1 MTDLSLEFPE
11 DFFREEI
18 RNGYN
23 VSEKMKKVW
32 AVELDLLN
40 KLLDVCQKYE
50 LKCFVD
56 AGTLLGVIRHKGFIP
71 WDDDIDVVM
80 FREDYEKLRAIA
92 QEEFKEPYFFQC
104 AYSDNNYIMG
114 HAQIRNSNTT
124 ALLHREVWRK
134 VDRNYGIFIDI
145 FILDG
150 VFQNRFL
157 LKLQNLIVRF
167 CKEGITVLVT
177 KNELLTR
184 RQILEKKFLEKLK
197 LNRIKLSEIMDAALM
212 KSAVE
217 HCEMVAPL
225 GFIHETVKRIRNKHL
240 YDKTVWMD
248 FECMKVP
255 VPGGYHEFLSNRYG
269 DYLKPVQVSTTHG
282 EVYFDP
288 EKSYK
293 EYLEDMKVGKLD
305 YLLEDCHG
313 KQ

>member
-1 MTDLSLEFPE
+1 MADLSLEFPE

-18 RNGYN
+18 RDGYK

-40 KLLDVCQKYE
+40 KLLEVCQKYE
-50 LKCFVD
+50 LKCFAD
-56 AGTLLGVIRHKGFIP
+56 AGTLLGAVRHKGFIP

-80 FREDYEKLRAIA
+80 FREDYEKLRAVA

-104 AYSDNNYIMG
+104 AYSDDNYIRG
-114 HAQIRNSNTT
+114 HAQLRNSDTT
-124 ALLHREVWRK
+124 AFLYREVRRK
-134 VDRNYGIFIDI
+134 VERNYGIFIDI

-157 LKLQNLIVRF
+157 LKVQNLIVRI
-167 CKEGITVLVT
+167 CKEGMSVLIT
-177 KNELLTR
+177 KDELLTK
-184 RQILEKKFLEKLK
+184 RQITEKKFLEALR
-197 LNRIKLSEIMDAALM
+197 LDRIKLFEIMDMAL
-212 KSAVE
+212 KRSAVE
-217 HCEMVAPL
+217 HSEMVAPL

-240 YDKTVWMD
+240 YDKVEWMD

-269 DYLKPVQVSTTHG
+269 DYMKPTQVPTTHG
-282 EVYFDP
+282 GTYFDP

-293 EYLEDMKVGKLD
+293 EYLEDMKAGKLD
-305 YLLEDCHG
+305 YLLDE
-313 KQ
+313 

>member
-18 RNGYN
+18 RDGYK
-23 VSEKMKKVW
+23 VSEEMKKVW

-40 KLLDVCQKYE
+40 KLLDVCQKYD
-50 LKCFVD
+50 LKCFAD
-56 AGTLLGVIRHKGFIP
+56 AGTLLGTIRHKGFIP

-104 AYSDNNYIMG
+104 AYSDDNYTRG
-114 HAQIRNSNTT
+114 HAQIRNNNTT
-124 ALLHREVWRK
+124 ALLHREVCRK
-134 VDRNYGIFIDI
+134 VERNYGIFIDV

-157 LKLQNLIVRF
+157 LKMQNLIVRF
-167 CKEGITVLVT
+167 CKEGMSVLIA
-177 KNELLTR
+177 KDKLLTK
-184 RQILEKKFLEKLK
+184 RQLMEKKFLKVFRMD
-197 LNRIKLSEIMDAALM
+197 RIKLYKIMDTALK

-217 HCEMVAPL
+217 HSEMVAPL

-269 DYLKPVQVSTTHG
+269 DYMKPVQVSTTHG
-282 EVYFDP
+282 GVYFDP
-288 EKSYK
+288 EKPYK
-293 EYLEDMKVGKLD
+293 DYLGDMKEGKLD

-313 KQ
+313 KR